1 MAKSKDSKNKFI
13 KRRSI
18 AALKNLD
25 YLERLPHDMRYFF
38 VFYLYSV
45 SKGYWI
51 KQVSIEST
59 DLFIEYIQTV
69 IPWLLS
75 VGGIVIAKDIS
86 QKSDLNEWD
95 GGQLGVVVEFESKSA
110 AKKAFESNVFQE
122 YIDLRGLDEDLTLS
136 IWG

>member
-1 MAKSKDSKNKFI
+1 
-13 KRRSI
+13 
-18 AALKNLD
+18 
-25 YLERLPHDMRYFF
+25 MRYFF
-38 VFYLYSV
+38 QISSYSV

-51 KQVSIEST
+51 KQVSIAST

-110 AKKAFESNVFQE
+110 AQKAFESNVFQE
-122 YIDLRGLDEDLTLS
+122 YIDLRGLDSDLTLS

>member
-1 MAKSKDSKNKFI
+1 MWFEKLF
-13 KRRSI
+13 
-18 AALKNLD
+18 LNLD
-25 YLERLPHDMRYFF
+25 DLLRTVRYFF
-38 VFYLYSV
+38 QISLYSV

-51 KQVSIEST
+51 KQVSIENT
-59 DLFIEYIQTV
+59 DIFIEYIQTV

-86 QKSDLNEWD
+86 QNSDLNEWD
-95 GGQLGVVVEFESKSA
+95 GGQLGIVVEFPSKSA

-122 YIDLRGLDEDLTLS
+122 YIDLRSLNSDLTLS

>member
-1 MAKSKDSKNKFI
+1 
-13 KRRSI
+13 
-18 AALKNLD
+18 
-25 YLERLPHDMRYFF
+25 MRYFF
-38 VFYLYSV
+38 KISLYSV

-110 AKKAFESNVFQE
+110 AQKAFESNVFQE
-122 YIDLRGLDEDLTLS
+122 YIDLRGLDSELTLS

>member
-1 MAKSKDSKNKFI
+1 
-13 KRRSI
+13 
-18 AALKNLD
+18 
-25 YLERLPHDMRYFF
+25 MRYFF
-38 VFYLYSV
+38 IFSLYSV
-45 SKGYWI
+45 SKAYWI

-86 QKSDLNEWD
+86 QTSDLNEWD
-95 GGQLGVVVEFESKSA
+95 GGQLGVVGEFESKSA